1 MFPSAGPAADAAG
14 PAFLC
19 PPPGGPGLPASVY
32 AAEVI
37 PPPAGGRETSAP
49 PCVVGT
55 SSISLA
61 LPRAAGFVLFAVPP
75 LPTEPVG
82 TVGTPTPCRKKQR
95 RARWKRKGAPARRYR
110 FGVVSLCH
118 APHITRC
125 VSNRS
130 ADTLRSWYALRA
142 GLGQLR
148 RAGAPAIT
156 LRRARRPRR
165 ALQMASRRGNGL
177 DMSCGTPPPGKFSG
191 KTFVLPLDKTRSLCL
206 YCVC

>member
-95 RARWKRKGAPARRYR
+95 RARWKKKGRSCAAVPLWCRFSLPRASHYPVCVESLSRYPPLLVRAPRWPGAVEAGRSPRDHPPQGAATPAR
-110 FGVVSLCH
+110 
-118 APHITRC
+118 
-125 VSNRS
+125 
-130 ADTLRSWYALRA
+130 
-142 GLGQLR
+142 
-148 RAGAPAIT
+148 PA
-156 LRRARRPRR
+156 
-165 ALQMASRRGNGL
+165 NGL
-177 DMSCGTPPPGKFSG
+177 PPGERVGHVLRHASAGKIFRKNFCPPP
-191 KTFVLPLDKTRSLCL
+191 
-206 YCVC
+206 